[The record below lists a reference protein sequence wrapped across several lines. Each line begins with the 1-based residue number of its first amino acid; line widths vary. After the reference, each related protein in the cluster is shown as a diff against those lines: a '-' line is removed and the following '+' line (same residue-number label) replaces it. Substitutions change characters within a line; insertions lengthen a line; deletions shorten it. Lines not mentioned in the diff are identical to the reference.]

1 MNFTTKIPISPV
13 AEDNQ
18 LSYATPVVSMGS
30 CFAAHMQEKFAY
42 YKLPFFSHPFGTLFH
57 PLAIERSLERACLG
71 QLFTEE
77 DFFLEED
84 LWLSFDLHSQWAN
97 PSLPTLLEHLNQ
109 EVKEVGEALSKASFL
124 ILTLGT
130 AWVYEHLTTG
140 NIVANCHKQ
149 PQKIF
154 SKQLL
159 SAQQIQA
166 SLEHIVAL
174 VRERQPQIKVI
185 FTLSPVR
192 HLRDGAVENQLSKS
206 LLLCAIHAL
215 LGTCTSQKAE
225 GLFYFPSY
233 EILMDELRDYRFYK
247 EDMLHPT
254 EQAVQHGAGLGDI
267 HFSQADEDGD
277 GDDKADGAQVGDAER
292 GKQIGIEQVGADG
305 GECEDESG
313 GKAHAEG
320 SIDFARDAHE
330 GAEAEELREDEVVHQ
345 NGAQHDVEVA
355 VHGVWRQ

>member
-57 PLAIERSLERACLG
+57 PLAIERSLERVCMR

-97 PSLPTLLEHLNQ
+97 TSLTALLDTLNQ
-109 EVKEVGEALSKASFL
+109 DMERLRESLTKTSFL
-124 ILTLGT
+124 IITLGT
-130 AWVYEHLTTG
+130 AWVYEHLATG

-149 PQKIF
+149 PQKLF
-154 SKQLL
+154 KKRLLLL
-159 SAQQIQA
+159 SEIEA
-166 SLEHIVAL
+166 SLRHIIQL
-174 VRERQPQIKVI
+174 VQQQQPAIKVI
-185 FTLSPVR
+185 FTVSPVR
-192 HLRDGAVENQLSKS
+192 HLKDGAQENLLSKS
-206 LLLCAIHAL
+206 LLICAIHQL
-215 LGTCTSQKAE
+215 LGTGGRESSE
-225 GLFYFPSY
+225 HLFYFPSY

-254 EQAVQHGAGLGDI
+254 EQAVQYVWER
-267 HFSQADEDGD
+267 FSEAFFTSD
-277 GDDKADGAQVGDAER
+277 AQVLM
-292 GKQIGIEQVGADG
+292 Q
-305 GECEDESG
+305 
-313 GKAHAEG
+313 
-320 SIDFARDAHE
+320 
-330 GAEAEELREDEVVHQ
+330 
-345 NGAQHDVEVA
+345 EVA
-355 VHGVWRQ
+355 SIQRALAHRPFNPEGEKHQKFLHSLQEKIKKIQEKLGFGEQWFVSEN

>member
-130 AWVYEHLTTG
+130 AWVYE
-140 NIVANCHKQ
+140 
-149 PQKIF
+149 
-154 SKQLL
+154 QLL

-254 EQAVQHGAGLGDI
+254 EQAVQYVWERFVETFFTA
-267 HFSQADEDGD
+267 E
-277 GDDKADGAQVGDAER
+277 AQSLMQEV
-292 GKQIGIEQVGADG
+292 
-305 GECEDESG
+305 
-313 GKAHAEG
+313 G
-320 SIDFARDAHE
+320 SIQRALAHRPFNPE
-330 GAEAEELREDEVVHQ
+330 GEKHLQFLAALQEKIKKMEEKIRKHSE
-345 NGAQHDVEVA
+345 
-355 VHGVWRQ
+355 

>member
-57 PLAIERSLERACLG
+57 PLAIERSLERVCMR

-97 PSLPTLLEHLNQ
+97 TSLTALLDTLNQ
-109 EVKEVGEALSKASFL
+109 DMERLRESLTKTSFL
-124 ILTLGT
+124 IITLGT
-130 AWVYEHLTTG
+130 AWVYEHLPTG

-149 PQKIF
+149 PQKLF
-154 SKQLL
+154 RKRLLLL
-159 SAQQIQA
+159 SEIEA
-166 SLEHIVAL
+166 SLRHIIQL
-174 VRERQPQIKVI
+174 VQQRQPAIKVI
-185 FTLSPVR
+185 FTVSPVR
-192 HLRDGAVENQLSKS
+192 HLKDGAQENLLSKS
-206 LLLCAIHAL
+206 LLICAIHQL
-215 LGTCTSQKAE
+215 LGTGGRERSE
-225 GLFYFPSY
+225 HLFYFPSY

-254 EQAVQHGAGLGDI
+254 EQAVQYVWER
-267 HFSQADEDGD
+267 FSEAFFTSD
-277 GDDKADGAQVGDAER
+277 AQVLM
-292 GKQIGIEQVGADG
+292 Q
-305 GECEDESG
+305 
-313 GKAHAEG
+313 
-320 SIDFARDAHE
+320 
-330 GAEAEELREDEVVHQ
+330 
-345 NGAQHDVEVA
+345 EVA
-355 VHGVWRQ
+355 SIQRALAHRPFNPEGEKHRKFLHSLQEKIKKIQEKLGFGEQWFVSEN

>member
-1 MNFTTKIPISPV
+1 MNFTTKITIPPV
-13 AEDNQ
+13 AEGDR
-18 LSYATPVVSMGS
+18 LSYTTSVVSMGS
-30 CFAAHMQEKFAY
+30 CFAAHMQEKFTY

-57 PLAIERSLERACLG
+57 PLAIERSLERVCMR

-97 PSLPTLLEHLNQ
+97 TSLTALLDTLNQ
-109 EVKEVGEALSKASFL
+109 DMERLRESLTKTSFL
-124 ILTLGT
+124 IITLGT
-130 AWVYEHLTTG
+130 AWVYEHLATG

-215 LGTCTSQKAE
+215 LGTGTSQKAE

-254 EQAVQHGAGLGDI
+254 EQAVQYVWERFAEAFFTSD
-267 HFSQADEDGD
+267 
-277 GDDKADGAQVGDAER
+277 AQVLM
-292 GKQIGIEQVGADG
+292 Q
-305 GECEDESG
+305 
-313 GKAHAEG
+313 
-320 SIDFARDAHE
+320 
-330 GAEAEELREDEVVHQ
+330 
-345 NGAQHDVEVA
+345 EVA
-355 VHGVWRQ
+355 SIQRALAHRPFNPEGEKHQKFLHSLQEKIKKIQEKLGFGEQWFVSEN

>member
-130 AWVYEHLTTG
+130 AWVYEHLATG

-192 HLRDGAVENQLSKS
+192 HLRDGAVE
-206 LLLCAIHAL
+206 
-215 LGTCTSQKAE
+215 KAE

-254 EQAVQHGAGLGDI
+254 EQAVQYVWERFVETFFTA
-267 HFSQADEDGD
+267 E
-277 GDDKADGAQVGDAER
+277 AQSLMQEV
-292 GKQIGIEQVGADG
+292 
-305 GECEDESG
+305 
-313 GKAHAEG
+313 G
-320 SIDFARDAHE
+320 SIQRALAHRPFNPE
-330 GAEAEELREDEVVHQ
+330 GEKHLQFLAALQEKIKKMEEKIRKHSE
-345 NGAQHDVEVA
+345 
-355 VHGVWRQ
+355 